1 MHSMQSILKEEKST
15 SQIYDKLFEK
25 SDLVWKDMYNLMR
38 RVKIV
43 TNLRIFQYKL
53 LHNVS

>member
-1 MHSMQSILKEEKST
+1 MQSILKEEKST